1 MQGGHTAMSQLLE
14 LLEAR
19 VARIERYVPGHA
31 VTAGARDEPGKL
43 SANEHVYGPA
53 PRVLAAIAATGL
65 QVRYP
70 NQERLKVKLAAQLD
84 LKTESVILTSGSDE
98 LCTMVTRLL
107 DRGDIAVAGHPGYRM
122 HEVVTLGAGAELR
135 RVPLRDGLHDI
146 DKMAQAAQDAR
157 VLWLPNPHNP
167 TGTALRAE
175 QVRSLLAAI
184 PGECIFVL
192 DEAYRDFMDPDLR
205 EDTTTI
211 PAEHPNVI
219 VQRTFSKS
227 AALAG
232 LRVGFAAGNP
242 RMIGILEAYRPPFN
256 VNQVALA
263 AAEASLGEAYYA
275 DYTIE
280 LVRAERR
287 KLEQELAGL
296 GVAYWPSQ
304 ANFVT
309 LTSGELT
316 QALHEALAAHQ
327 IVVRDGTDL
336 GIPGHVR
343 ITVGAPPQMLL
354 VRQALRQVF
363 TAGVPT
369 A

>member
-1 MQGGHTAMSQLLE
+1 VNQLLE

-19 VARIERYVPGHA
+19 VAGIARYVPGHA

-53 PRVLAAIAATGL
+53 PRVLTAIAASGL

-70 NQERLKVKLAAQLD
+70 NQERLRVKLAAQLG
-84 LKTESVILTSGSDE
+84 LGPESVILTNGSDE
-98 LCTMVTRLL
+98 LCTMVARLL
-107 DRGDIAVAGHPGYRM
+107 DRGDVAVAGDPGYRM

-135 RVPLRDGLHDI
+135 RVPLRDGFHDV
-146 DKMAQAAQDAR
+146 DQMALAAQDAR

-175 QVRSLLAAI
+175 QVRSLLTAI

-192 DEAYRDFMDPDLR
+192 DEAYRDFMDPGLR
-205 EDTTTI
+205 QATAEI
-211 PAEHPNVI
+211 PAMHPNVI

-232 LRVGFAAGNP
+232 LRVGFAVGNP
-242 RMIGILEAYRPPFN
+242 RMIRILEAYRPPFN
-256 VNQVALA
+256 VNQVALT
-263 AAEASLGEAYYA
+263 AAEASLADTSYV

-287 KLEQELAGL
+287 KLEQELASI
-296 GVAYWPSQ
+296 GVGYWPSQ

-309 LTSGELT
+309 LTSGERT
-316 QALHEALAAHQ
+316 QELQRALAAHQ

-336 GIPGHVR
+336 GIPSHVR
-343 ITVGAPPQMLL
+343 ITVGAPSQMLL
-354 VRQALRQVF
+354 VRQVLRQVF
-363 TAGVPT
+363 ATGVQTA
-369 A
+369 